1 MCIKNIKWQIK
12 LSVIIILKDAISM
25 KKVILTAALTGGIH
39 GKELNPN
46 MPEQPDEIVQQA
58 VDSANAGATVIHV
71 HIRDARGKPSADTG
85 IFADVQKRIKSKTDA
100 IVQLTTGGGLGV
112 SVEDRIKIIDTKP
125 EMASL
130 NTTTCVFFHEG
141 KEILYQNFRSEI
153 ELFAE
158 RMLESGVI
166 PELECYNLA
175 SIDEVYNLIKKGLIK
190 KPYYVN
196 MVLGIPAQ
204 GGLRA
209 TPENLMIMHRALPE
223 DSIFNVTAIGSAQLP
238 LTTMSVILGGNCRV
252 GMEDNIFYKKNVL
265 VENNAQLVERAV
277 RIIKELNYEVAS
289 PDEARDLL
297 NIRK

>member
-1 MCIKNIKWQIK
+1 
-12 LSVIIILKDAISM
+12 M

-71 HIRDARGKPSADTG
+71 HIRDVRGKPTADTE

-141 KEILYQNFRSEI
+141 KEILYQNYRSQI

-175 SIDEVYNLIKKGLIK
+175 SIDEVYNLIKKDLIK

-196 MVLGIPAQ
+196 LVLGIPAQ
-204 GGLRA
+204 GSLKA
-209 TPENLMIMHRALPE
+209 TPENLMIMLRALPE
-223 DSIFNVTAIGSAQLP
+223 DSIFNVTAIGAAQLP

-277 RIIKELNYEVAS
+277 RIIKELNHEVTS

>member
-1 MCIKNIKWQIK
+1 
-12 LSVIIILKDAISM
+12 M
-25 KKVILTAALTGGIH
+25 KKVILTAALTGGVH

-71 HIRDARGKPSADTG
+71 HIRDARGKPTADTE

-100 IVQLTTGGGLGV
+100 IVQLTTGAGLGV

-141 KEILYQNFRSEI
+141 KEVLYQNYRSEI

-158 RMLESGVI
+158 RMMESGII

-175 SIDEVYNLIKKGLIK
+175 SIDEVYNLIKKDLIK

-196 MVLGIPAQ
+196 FVLGIPAQ
-204 GGLRA
+204 GSLRA
-209 TPENLMIMHRALPE
+209 TPENLMIMLRALPE
-223 DSIFNVTAIGSAQLP
+223 DSIFNVTAIGAAQLP
-238 LTTMSVILGGNCRV
+238 LSTMSVILGGNCRV

-265 VENNAQLVERAV
+265 VKNNAQLIERAV

-297 NIRK
+297 NIRN